1 MVIAKLHDT
10 AEMKIRTANVRVRR
24 LGWKRERGYHR
35 HLLAETTMLWLK
47 TIFSC
52 LRKRNSTIKLWSVFL
67 QSTALNS
74 YARRCLI
81 HFITSGMFI
90 RATKPFLPESE
101 IIGEIALK
109 ATCWHGQREST
120 GDRPKKF
127 G

>member
-1 MVIAKLHDT
+1 
-10 AEMKIRTANVRVRR
+10 
-24 LGWKRERGYHR
+24 
-35 HLLAETTMLWLK
+35 MLRLK
-47 TIFSC
+47 TIFSG

-101 IIGEIALK
+101 IIGKIALK